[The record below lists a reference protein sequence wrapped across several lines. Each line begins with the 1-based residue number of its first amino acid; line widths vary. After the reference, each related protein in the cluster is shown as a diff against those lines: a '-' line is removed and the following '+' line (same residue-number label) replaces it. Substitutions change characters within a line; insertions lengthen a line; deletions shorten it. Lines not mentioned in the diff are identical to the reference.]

1 MKTTEKFLR
10 LLPLGRRIMLMV
22 GMVSLTLALFL
33 QVVGMLVVQSHIEEG
48 HRQASATAAAL
59 LAPNLERNLKANDT
73 QAISD
78 LFASVRQANP
88 DINYLAVCSPDGS
101 QIYALT
107 GAEASGDLA
116 DLVRDRS
123 TSHPSKSMF
132 NVRTERGD
140 VLHLIQPLGGGEQG
154 YLHVG
159 FSWVPVDK
167 AVRHVCISLLAAVL
181 CGLGLSI
188 GVAWLGFSRL
198 ARPIVSLVEAVKEF
212 GGGRLSV
219 RVERTP
225 GAHDEADLLSGAFN
239 EMANRLEQ
247 QVEDLVK
254 SHSALSVEK
263 ARVQAVLDSLAPA
276 IVVVGE
282 DAQIVY
288 CNRAA
293 ADLNAQT
300 CQVSGVSYRTLRA
313 GQPKALAAFEKVVSG
328 QAPTQRFQSK
338 VEGRDLDVT
347 ISRVSGADGTCV
359 GIVEVARDVTQQ
371 LQSWRALAHAEK
383 LNVVGQLTA
392 VVAHEINSPLDGAI
406 EASRIIERS
415 ASEPEKVRQ
424 FAHAQR
430 SGLERIA
437 AFVRRLLNFSRVPG
451 GSEWAHVQVAKFL
464 EEARALLH
472 HRLSRVKLVIEPEI
486 PLDLVVRGDELGLV
500 QVMVNLINNAV
511 DATPAGGTVKV
522 SAVREN
528 GRVLIKVVDQGPG
541 IPDVDAGKL
550 FASFFT
556 TKEVGK
562 GTGLGLVV
570 SRNIAQEHGGD
581 ISFENLSKPWG
592 ACFTVILPSDA
603 LPNEGARRTGSVL
616 ESVGGS

>member
-33 QVVGMLVVQSHIEEG
+33 QVVGMLVVQSHIEES
-48 HRQASATAAAL
+48 HRQSSATEAAL
-59 LAPNLERNLKANDT
+59 LASNLERNLKANDI
-73 QAISD
+73 QAIND
-78 LFASVRQANP
+78 LFVSVRQANP
-88 DINYLAVCSPDGS
+88 DIFYLAVCSPDGS
-101 QIYALT
+101 QIYALS
-107 GAEASGDLA
+107 GPEASGDLSE
-116 DLVRDRS
+116 LVRDRS
-123 TSHPSKSMF
+123 KSHPAKSMF
-132 NVRTERGD
+132 NVRTEKGD
-140 VLHLIQPLGGGEQG
+140 VLHLIQPLGGGELG

-293 ADLNAQT
+293 ADQNSQ
-300 CQVSGVSYRTLRA
+300 GMGPGRSYRNLRS
-313 GQPKALAAFEKVVSG
+313 GQPKALAAFERVVSG
-328 QAPTQRFQSK
+328 QTPTQRFQSRF
-338 VEGRDLDVT
+338 EGRDLDVT

-371 LQSWRALAHAEK
+371 LQSWRVLAHAEK

-437 AFVRRLLNFSRVPG
+437 TFVRRLLNFSRVPG
-451 GSEWAHVQVAKFL
+451 GSEWAHVQVAKIL

-472 HRLSRVKLVIEPEI
+472 HRLSKVKLSIEPEI
-486 PLDLVVRGDELGLV
+486 PLDLLVRGDELGLV
-500 QVMVNLINNAV
+500 QLMVNLINNAV

-522 SAVREN
+522 NATRDGE
-528 GRVLIKVVDQGPG
+528 RVFIKVIDQGPG
-541 IPDVDAGKL
+541 IPDGDAGKL

-592 ACFTVILPSDA
+592 ACFTVVLPGDA
-603 LPNEGARRTGSVL
+603 LPNEGARRNGSIL
-616 ESVGGS
+616 ESVSGP